1 MYIRRAD
8 ANHGEGTVV
17 NHSLDGE
24 SRSAELCII
33 LSIFCL
39 ISTIAVVLR
48 SYIRLVLLRAFGFD
62 DGIMVVAQLLTIG
75 TTVAIGVETKY
86 GLGFHTW
93 LQPQEHFIPYMQA
106 FYSSIVIYNIAICA
120 VKIAI
125 LLQYGRIFAVRI
137 MQLITFYGVIFM
149 VAWTIMLCFLL
160 TLMCIPVAKFWDS
173 TIPGQCLNSLII
185 WYVMAGFNLATDVAI
200 FCLPLPMIRSLQLP
214 QKQKIMLFIIFG
226 LGFFTCIIS
235 IIRIQT
241 LKIAASTK
249 DPNWDNVDAAIWSF
263 LELSIAIIAT
273 CLPTLRP
280 IFSKIMPRV
289 FGSSLGR
296 SQGRSGYGAYV
307 QAPSNRSLANST
319 KKSTLGGSES
329 TGSLQEHESTDA
341 STHDFNTTSPPGDYN
356 ISVSIAGGEKQH
368 QFPKEAELRYFRKE
382 DEVVRG
388 GIQAR
393 TVIIQQIA
401 NKAEKQEK

>member
-1 MYIRRAD
+1 MHIRRAD
-8 ANHGEGTVV
+8 ASPGDGTVV

-24 SRSAELCII
+24 SRSAEICII

-39 ISTIAVVLR
+39 LSTIAVVLR

-62 DGIMVVAQLLTIG
+62 DRIMVVAQLLTIG
-75 TTVAIGVETKY
+75 TAVAIGVETKY

-93 LQPQEHFIPYMQA
+93 LQPQEQFIPYMQA
-106 FYSSIVIYNIAICA
+106 FYSSVVIYNIAMCA

-125 LLQYGRIFAVRI
+125 LLQYRRIFAVRI
-137 MQLITFYGVIFM
+137 MQFITFYGVVFM
-149 VAWTIMLCFLL
+149 TAWTITLCFLL
-160 TLMCIPVAKFWDS
+160 TLTCIPVAKFWDS
-173 TIPGQCLNSLII
+173 TISGRCLNSLII

-214 QKQKIMLFIIFG
+214 RKQKIMLFVIFC

-241 LKIAASTK
+241 LKIAASTE

-263 LELSIAIIAT
+263 LELNIAIIAT

-280 IFSKIMPRV
+280 IFSKMMPRL

-296 SQGRSGYGAYV
+296 SQRRSGYGAYV
-307 QAPSNRSLANST
+307 QAPNNRSLANSN

-329 TGSLQEHESTDA
+329 TGSLQEHESIDA
-341 STHDFNTTSPPGDYN
+341 STHDFNTTSPPGDYHM
-356 ISVSIAGGEKQH
+356 SVSITGGETQH
-368 QFPKEAELRYFRKE
+368 QFPKEAELRHFRKE
-382 DEVVRG
+382 DEVARG

-393 TVIIQQIA
+393 TVIIQQVA
-401 NKAEKQEK
+401 NEAEKQEK